1 MLLILFAVPLAAGCE
16 ALLLPVVWL
25 GVEAWFPVAGLAV
38 CDGVLLELF
47 PLFDDALALELL
59 LFVELLLELLFVEL
73 LLEPL
78 FEALLLLELAF
89 VSLVFALLS
98 LAFVSLVFALLSLA
112 FLSTFSVLVF
122 LSAGFLGVLEQAV
135 NPNSEIA
142 TVDNNKNFF
151 IIFSPINHCFLSL
164 FSF

>member
-73 LLEPL
+73 LLELL

-98 LAFVSLVFALLSLA
+98 LAFLSTFSVLV

>member
-25 GVEAWFPVAGLAV
+25 GVEAWFPVVGSAV

-47 PLFDDALALELL
+47 PLFDDTLALELL
-59 LFVELLLELLFVEL
+59 LFVELLLELLF
-73 LLEPL
+73 
-78 FEALLLLELAF
+78 EALLLLE
-89 VSLVFALLS
+89 

-142 TVDNNKNFF
+142 TVDNNKNF
-151 IIFSPINHCFLSL
+151 SPINHYFLSL

>member
-25 GVEAWFPVAGLAV
+25 GVEAWFPVVGSAV

-47 PLFDDALALELL
+47 PLFDDTLALELL
-59 LFVELLLELLFVEL
+59 LFVELLLELLFEAL
-73 LLEPL
+73 LLELL
-78 FEALLLLELAF
+78 FEALLLLE
-89 VSLVFALLS
+89 

-142 TVDNNKNFF
+142 TVDNNKNF
-151 IIFSPINHCFLSL
+151 SPINHYFLSL

>member
-73 LLEPL
+73 LLELLFVELLLELL
-78 FEALLLLELAF
+78 FEALLLLE
-89 VSLVFALLS
+89 

>member
-1 MLLILFAVPLAAGCE
+1 MFAVPLAAGCE

-73 LLEPL
+73 LLELL
-78 FEALLLLELAF
+78 FEALLLE
-89 VSLVFALLS
+89 

-151 IIFSPINHCFLSL
+151 IIFFPINHCFLSL

>member
-98 LAFVSLVFALLSLA
+98 LAF
-112 FLSTFSVLVF
+112 LSTFSVLVF

>member
-73 LLEPL
+73 LLELL
-78 FEALLLLELAF
+78 FEALLLLE
-89 VSLVFALLS
+89 